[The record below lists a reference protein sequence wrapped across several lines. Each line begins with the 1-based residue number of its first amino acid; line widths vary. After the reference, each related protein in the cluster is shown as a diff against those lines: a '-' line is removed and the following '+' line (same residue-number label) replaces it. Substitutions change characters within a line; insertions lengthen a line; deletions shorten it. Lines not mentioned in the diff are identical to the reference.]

1 MMRFITLL
9 LLCLNLTTAQTT
21 PTPTPV
27 AEKVLAALF
36 KALKI
41 NDVDPSACVNDVAG
55 AGKYLRDFATDLKTS
70 NYTKA
75 LDDLGQGISSMSTSV
90 SGCGVKEVESK
101 LDALAAAIKWA
112 KISKLDSVVK
122 VIVGAADLEKDLQ
135 ALATAVIS
143 GDATNIGNALGDLLD
158 QWTAV
163 TGGCTSGS
171 KACTFIDGL
180 LRIVQTVA
188 VDYAP
193 CASAI
198 EPAYAQFEDG
208 VAKMHSQ
215 NVTGAVADFASG
227 LDTLAKA
234 LDNDSCGLQNLASVL
249 SKVAPKLAAAIVK
262 DNTVVVEYADVYDE
276 IFAAAVAV
284 EDGDVVAFGMAVG
297 RMLQS
302 LRASSCKTK
311 FCVVLQGILGTLQLE
326 SSDFA
331 QCSSDADSAW
341 SHMESAV
348 SDFKRKSWGS
358 GVSDLASAISLTAKA
373 VNDCGVSDLAK
384 ILEDTATKLGDSSLA
399 TEIGDVSSIL
409 VEGADVTDQLSKTAA
424 DFNSKNYN
432 ALGSDLS
439 QLSTMLA
446 STKCHSIVCKV
457 VEGLLNMAG
466 VAYQDL
472 QSCETDLR
480 AAETNFITGSQDFKS
495 KKYGSGLNQW
505 ATGLN
510 SVAKAV
516 KDCGLE
522 DELGFIEQEANVL
535 GLGNA
540 SAIGNIGSIIVHGT
554 DFYELLFQSL
564 TDLENHDWTGAGHD
578 LGNVLNQLSQWTK
591 GHACTSDM
599 CYVVVG
605 VLQFMG
611 DIDGSVKTCESDFKD
626 AWGDFKDG
634 FDSFADSHHSI
645 FHFEH
650 NADQVKAGVKSF
662 GLGMKQVAKAVTD
675 CHLEE
680 FAEILT
686 ELAVKLGIVPEVGWL
701 EELLHI
707 LIEGVH
713 IENEVGDACLDY
725 SSGNWVGFGYNIAKL
740 VKTLA

>member
-1 MMRFITLL
+1 MFEPRNGRPNNPDPHPGGGKSLGCFGT
-9 LLCLNLTTAQTT
+9 CFFFFFAPDTTERRRQPPLTDFFSFKLSLSFKTSFFSCQ
-21 PTPTPV
+21 
-27 AEKVLAALF
+27 F

-135 ALATAVIS
+135 ALATAVVS

-302 LRASSCKTK
+302 LRASSCKTVRPLFVACCTFFSCFCCFRISFEPNSFFFFCRK
-311 FCVVLQGILGTLQLE
+311 FFSFSRTHRNFVLYFKASWARCNWNPVILLNAPAMPIQPGPTWNPPFLILKENLGDPACPIWPVRFHSRPKQSTIVVFLILPKYWKTPRRNWAIPVLRPRLVT
-326 SSDFA
+326 
-331 QCSSDADSAW
+331 CP
-341 SHMESAV
+341 V
-348 SDFKRKSWGS
+348 SWWKVRTSRINCPKPPP
-358 GVSDLASAISLTAKA
+358 ISTAKITMRWA
-373 VNDCGVSDLAK
+373 V
-384 ILEDTATKLGDSSLA
+384 I
-399 TEIGDVSSIL
+399 
-409 VEGADVTDQLSKTAA
+409 
-424 DFNSKNYN
+424 
-432 ALGSDLS
+432 
-439 QLSTMLA
+439 
-446 STKCHSIVCKV
+446 
-457 VEGLLNMAG
+457 
-466 VAYQDL
+466 
-472 QSCETDLR
+472 
-480 AAETNFITGSQDFKS
+480 
-495 KKYGSGLNQW
+495 
-505 ATGLN
+505 
-510 SVAKAV
+510 
-516 KDCGLE
+516 
-522 DELGFIEQEANVL
+522 
-535 GLGNA
+535 
-540 SAIGNIGSIIVHGT
+540 
-554 DFYELLFQSL
+554 
-564 TDLENHDWTGAGHD
+564 
-578 LGNVLNQLSQWTK
+578 
-591 GHACTSDM
+591 
-599 CYVVVG
+599 
-605 VLQFMG
+605 
-611 DIDGSVKTCESDFKD
+611 
-626 AWGDFKDG
+626 
-634 FDSFADSHHSI
+634 
-645 FHFEH
+645 
-650 NADQVKAGVKSF
+650 
-662 GLGMKQVAKAVTD
+662 
-675 CHLEE
+675 
-680 FAEILT
+680 
-686 ELAVKLGIVPEVGWL
+686 
-701 EELLHI
+701 
-707 LIEGVH
+707 
-713 IENEVGDACLDY
+713 
-725 SSGNWVGFGYNIAKL
+725 
-740 VKTLA
+740 

>member
-1 MMRFITLL
+1 MLLLFDQLKPWEKPHRWNRSSSNTSKKGFLTPLHSTMMRFITLL

-27 AEKVLAALF
+27 AEKVLAALVRVFFFLLRTRHNRTPPPTPLTDFFSFKLSLSFKTSFFSCQF

-302 LRASSCKTK
+302 LRASSCKTVRPLFVACCTFFSC
-311 FCVVLQGILGTLQLE
+311 FCCFLLFSNSFFSFFLFFF
-326 SSDFA
+326 SPA
-331 QCSSDADSAW
+331 P
-341 SHMESAV
+341 
-348 SDFKRKSWGS
+348 
-358 GVSDLASAISLTAKA
+358 
-373 VNDCGVSDLAK
+373 
-384 ILEDTATKLGDSSLA
+384 
-399 TEIGDVSSIL
+399 TEILCCTSRH
-409 VEGADVTDQLSKTAA
+409 
-424 DFNSKNYN
+424 
-432 ALGSDLS
+432 LG
-439 QLSTMLA
+439 
-446 STKCHSIVCKV
+446 HV
-457 VEGLLNMAG
+457 
-466 VAYQDL
+466 
-472 QSCETDLR
+472 
-480 AAETNFITGSQDFKS
+480 
-495 KKYGSGLNQW
+495 
-505 ATGLN
+505 
-510 SVAKAV
+510 
-516 KDCGLE
+516 
-522 DELGFIEQEANVL
+522 
-535 GLGNA
+535 
-540 SAIGNIGSIIVHGT
+540 AIGI
-554 DFYELLFQSL
+554 Q
-564 TDLENHDWTGAGHD
+564 
-578 LGNVLNQLSQWTK
+578 
-591 GHACTSDM
+591 
-599 CYVVVG
+599 
-605 VLQFMG
+605 
-611 DIDGSVKTCESDFKD
+611 
-626 AWGDFKDG
+626 
-634 FDSFADSHHSI
+634 
-645 FHFEH
+645 
-650 NADQVKAGVKSF
+650 
-662 GLGMKQVAKAVTD
+662 
-675 CHLEE
+675 
-680 FAEILT
+680 
-686 ELAVKLGIVPEVGWL
+686 
-701 EELLHI
+701 
-707 LIEGVH
+707 
-713 IENEVGDACLDY
+713 
-725 SSGNWVGFGYNIAKL
+725 
-740 VKTLA
+740 

>member
-1 MMRFITLL
+1 
-9 LLCLNLTTAQTT
+9 
-21 PTPTPV
+21 
-27 AEKVLAALF
+27 
-36 KALKI
+36 
-41 NDVDPSACVNDVAG
+41 
-55 AGKYLRDFATDLKTS
+55 
-70 NYTKA
+70 
-75 LDDLGQGISSMSTSV
+75 
-90 SGCGVKEVESK
+90 
-101 LDALAAAIKWA
+101 
-112 KISKLDSVVK
+112 
-122 VIVGAADLEKDLQ
+122 
-135 ALATAVIS
+135 
-143 GDATNIGNALGDLLD
+143 
-158 QWTAV
+158 
-163 TGGCTSGS
+163 
-171 KACTFIDGL
+171 
-180 LRIVQTVA
+180 
-188 VDYAP
+188 
-193 CASAI
+193 
-198 EPAYAQFEDG
+198 
-208 VAKMHSQ
+208 
-215 NVTGAVADFASG
+215 
-227 LDTLAKA
+227 LAKA

>member
-1 MMRFITLL
+1 MNIFAFLFLSLISLVA
-9 LLCLNLTTAQTT
+9 AQAT

-27 AEKVLAALF
+27 PVKVLTALF

-41 NDVDPSACVNDVAG
+41 SDVDPSACVNDVAG
-55 AGKYLRDFATDLKTS
+55 AGKHLRDFADDISTG
-70 NYTKA
+70 NYTEA
-75 LDDLGQGISSMSTSV
+75 LDSLGQGVSSLSTSV
-90 SGCGVKEVESK
+90 SGCGVAEVESK
-101 LDALAAAIKWA
+101 LDGLAAAIKFA
-112 KISKLDSVVK
+112 KITKLDSAVK
-122 VIVGAADLEKDLQ
+122 IIVGAANLEKDVE
-135 ALATAVIS
+135 AFATAVKS
-143 GDATNIGNALGDLLD
+143 GNPTNIGNALSSLLD
-158 QWTAV
+158 GWTAV
-163 TGGCTSGS
+163 TGGCSSGS
-171 KACTFIDGL
+171 KACNFIDGL

-188 VDYAP
+188 TDYAP
-193 CASAI
+193 CAAAV

-208 VAKMHSQ
+208 VTKMHSQ
-215 NVTGAVADFASG
+215 NVTGAVQDFAQG

-234 LDNDSCGLQNLASVL
+234 LDNDSCGLKNLADVL
-249 SKVAPKLAAAIVK
+249 SKIAPKLAKAIVK
-262 DNTVVVEYADVYDE
+262 DNTVIVEYADVYDE
-276 IFAAAVAV
+276 LFAAAIAV

-302 LRASSCKTK
+302 LRASGCKTK

-326 SSDFA
+326 SADFA

-341 SHMESAV
+341 AHMESAV
-348 SDFKRKSWGS
+348 SDFERKSWGP
-358 GVSDLASAISLTAKA
+358 GVSNLASAVSMTAKA
-373 VNDCGVSDLAK
+373 VSDCGVSDLAK
-384 ILEDTATKLGDSSLA
+384 ILEDTATKLGDSALA
-399 TEIGDVSSIL
+399 TEIGSVASIL

-424 DFNSKNYN
+424 DFKSKNYN
-432 ALGSDLS
+432 ALGSDLH
-439 QLSTMLA
+439 QLSSMLA
-446 STKCHSIVCKV
+446 GTKCSSIVCKV

-466 VAYQDL
+466 TAYQDL
-472 QSCETDLR
+472 QACSSDLR
-480 AAETNFITGSQDFKS
+480 AAETNFIAGSQDFKG

-535 GLGNA
+535 GLGNVT
-540 SAIGNIGSIIVHGT
+540 IVGDIGSIVVHGA
-554 DFYELLFQSL
+554 DFYEQLYQTLQ
-564 TDLENHDWTGAGHD
+564 DLETHDWRSAGHD
-578 LGNVLNQLSQWTK
+578 MGAVLDQLSTWTK

-611 DIDGSVKTCESDFKD
+611 DIDGSVKECETDFKD
-626 AWGDFKDG
+626 AWDDFKDG
-634 FDSFADSHHSI
+634 FDAFADSHHSI

-650 NADQVKAGVKSF
+650 NADKVKEGVKAF
-662 GLGMKQVAKAVTD
+662 GNGMKQVAKAVTD

-680 FAEILT
+680 FAELLT

-713 IENEVGDACLDY
+713 IENEVGDACVDY
-725 SSGNWVGFGYNIAKL
+725 GDGNWVGFGYNVAKL
-740 VKTLA
+740 VKTLL